1 MKMFF
6 MRLFFVLFAAI
17 FFVACASNGGH
28 YAVLELRQDAEI
40 LPEFRPSVDKIDP
53 ARYKERFFAP
63 WHFKGTNFTPKQ
75 LFWAFEGYLK
85 KDYYF
90 FNKQKIPRSFFEKAI
105 ANADTAALLSV
116 KKLGYTTQ
124 NTPLRN
130 LPTAT
135 PILQSPFKDGEGLPF
150 DYALDSLLNAATPV
164 LISHFTRDGRFAF
177 VQSEAG
183 WGFIET
189 LHLREISPQQAKNY
203 ENSRFI
209 TPTAAQIPAYDERGY
224 FAFEAR
230 LGGIYG
236 VVALKQGV
244 YFGELG
250 DFKFQI
256 AAENVAN
263 FPLKMDDKNVKKL
276 LQALINRPYGWGGFG
291 EERDCSALVR
301 DIFAPFGLWLPRNSA
316 AQNAAWSHFDVSGL
330 DADAKTRLIARYAK
344 PYETLLYLKG
354 HIMLFVGVVEN
365 AALELNS
372 NSQSAKNAALNLQN
386 NAKNAKNSALNS
398 QNSVKGSKNSASQR
412 EFDPKTMQIVAFHS
426 IWGVRTKDDGRLLIG
441 KSALTP
447 LDIGSG
453 DSRVK
458 SEDLLI
464 SRIESISFLSLNSSE
479 KKAIEKAVKS
489 GLKQ

>member
-1 MKMFF
+1 
-6 MRLFFVLFAAI
+6 MRLFFVLFTAL
-17 FFVACASNGGH
+17 FFAACASNGGH
-28 YAVLELRQDAEI
+28 YAVLELRQDAAI

-150 DYALDSLLNAATPV
+150 DYVLDSLLNAATPV

-183 WGFIET
+183 WGFIEA

-209 TPTAAQIPAYDERGY
+209 TPTAAQIPAYDERGR

-256 AAENVAN
+256 AAENMAN

-330 DADAKTRLIARYAK
+330 DADAKTRLIVRYAK

-365 AALELNS
+365 SALNS
-372 NSQSAKNAALNLQN
+372 KN
-386 NAKNAKNSALNS
+386 NAKNTGNSASNSQNSVKNAENSALNYK
-398 QNSVKGSKNSASQR
+398 NSVKGSKNSASQR

-489 GLKQ
+489 GMR